1 MGDMIITGVRQQQ
14 QQTLRS
20 GLFDEF
26 FRDVAPMG
34 EIKLAVVS
42 TKPAGVVQIT
52 EMTDVEVQTE
62 PVDVSKLEGVKNV
75 VDVTYERYRG
85 PQRRG

>member
-1 MGDMIITGVRQQQ
+1 
-14 QQTLRS
+14 
-20 GLFDEF
+20 
-26 FRDVAPMG
+26 MG

-62 PVDVSKLEGVKNV
+62 PWTFQN
-75 VDVTYERYRG
+75 
-85 PQRRG
+85 